1 MGGTMATNPSSVKSH
16 LPAIITALI
25 LLASL
30 SPISAA
36 TFYVD
41 PLNGSMSNDGTQE
54 SPWSTLKEVFDS
66 LKIESY
72 KYESKPASEGAPMVI
87 KNENAPVKAGDTL
100 LLRDGFHGKVYASE
114 YYNTDY
120 ITIMA
125 QPGHSPRLSSIE
137 LRSGCRWII
146 SGLTVSPEFDFVFEK
161 RTLIQFSSH
170 SWTGA
175 SYDCIVENCIAY
187 SVDDVSSW
195 FADDWNSNSCSA
207 LSLPGDKMVARN
219 NCFRNVNFGVS
230 VTGDS
235 CLVEH
240 NTIENFSGDGLR
252 GIGDYGTYQYNT
264 VKNCYDVNA
273 NHDDGFQS
281 WSVGEDGVGTGV
293 VKGIVL
299 RGNTIINY
307 EDPNQPH
314 RGTLQGIGC
323 FDGMFEDWTVEN
335 NVIMVDHW
343 HGITLSGAVNCRIVN
358 NTVVDLNSE
367 KPGPPW
373 IRIGNHKNGTVSSGC
388 IIRNNLTTSI
398 SAGDGVTAD
407 HNIEIVNY
415 DDFFVDYT
423 GFDLRLKPG
432 CVAVDSGSADLA
444 PQSDRNENSRII
456 NGRVDV
462 GAYEYDP
469 NATEIRFTRTLLRR
483 TEEFH
488 SPMQVFDLRGRL
500 IRKSPVQ
507 NLNTANN
514 IILNRGNMG
523 SAYYLSRKR
532 ISEEVDR

>member
-1 MGGTMATNPSSVKSH
+1 MATNPSSINSY
-16 LPAIITALI
+16 PFAIIAIMI
-25 LLASL
+25 LHASY
-30 SPISAA
+30 SPISAE

-41 PLNGSMSNDGTQE
+41 PLNGSMSNDGSE
-54 SPWSTLKEVFDS
+54 NSPWSTLKEVFDS
-66 LKIESY
+66 SKIESY
-72 KYESKPASEGAPMVI
+72 KYESKPAAEGAPMII

-100 LLRDGFHGKVYASE
+100 LLGDGFHGKVYASE

-125 QPGHSPRLSSIE
+125 QPGHSPKVSSIE
-137 LRSGCRWII
+137 LRSGCKWII
-146 SGLTVSPEFDFVFEK
+146 SGLTVSPEFDPVFEK
-161 RTLIQFSSH
+161 RTLIQFASH
-170 SWTGA
+170 GWTGA
-175 SYDCIVENCIAY
+175 SYDCVVENCIAY
-187 SVDDVSSW
+187 SADDITSW
-195 FADDWNSNSCSA
+195 SVDDWNDNSCNA

-219 NCFRNVNFGVS
+219 NHFRNINFGIS

-235 CLVEH
+235 CLVE
-240 NTIENFSGDGLR
+240 NNIIENFSGDGLR

-323 FDGMFEDWTVEN
+323 FDGMFEDWVVEN

-343 HGITLSGAVNCRIVN
+343 HGITLSGAINCRIVN

-367 KPGPPW
+367 RPGPPW
-373 IRIGNHKNGTVSSGC
+373 IRISNHKNGTASTGC
-388 IIRNNLTTSI
+388 TIRNNLTTSI
-398 SAGDGVTAD
+398 SADDGVAAD
-407 HNIEIVNY
+407 HNIVIENY

-423 GFDLRLKPG
+423 AFDLRLKPG
-432 CVAVDSGSADLA
+432 CIAIDSGNADLA
-444 PQSDRNENSRII
+444 PQSDRNGNDRIV
-456 NGRVDV
+456 NGRIDV

-469 NATEIRFTRTLLRR
+469 NSTGVRFTRFPFRKTDETFSRM
-483 TEEFH
+483 H
-488 SPMQVFDLRGRL
+488 IFDLRGRL
-500 IRKSPVQ
+500 IGNVPVE
-507 NLNTANN
+507 NMRSVNN
-514 IILNRGNMG
+514 VILNKKNLG
-523 SAYYLSRKR
+523 SSYYLFRPQVSKKSRR
-532 ISEEVDR
+532 